1 MGIASAKVALKGV
14 ATSLLNEKPQ
24 SHTEVMIMM
33 ILASIAILALQK
45 CYIMA
50 PFLAA
55 LHPFVTFCWLF
66 FETWDHGCRKS
77 MSLKITSKKSV

>member
-45 CYIMA
+45 CYILA
-50 PFLAA
+50 LFLAA
-55 LHPFVTFCWLF
+55 LHPTVTFCGLF
-66 FETWDHGCRKS
+66 IETWDLGCSFK
-77 MSLKITSKKSV
+77 MTSKKSVR